1 MDIQLFYS
9 TIHQQDRSIFSINTT
24 SLFPMAYLVLT
35 FHMFSFE
42 SVHIYSTTPGTAL
55 ILVLPLHLRYW
66 EIPEWAALGETK

>member
-24 SLFPMAYLVLT
+24 FLFPMAFVLT

-55 ILVLPLHLRYW
+55 ILVLPLRLRYW
-66 EIPEWAALGETK
+66 EIPEWAASVETK